1 MKIDIKTIATY
12 ATIFITI
19 GITWGMFS
27 ERLDAVEK
35 KADTIAEI
43 KSDIAVIKEKIMWTE
58 KYLITTESKH
68 GNKRF

>member
-27 ERLDAVEK
+27 ERLNAVEQ

-43 KSDIAVIKEKIMWTE
+43 KSDIAVIKEKIMWME
-58 KYLITTESKH
+58 KYLITNGK
-68 GNKRF
+68 

>member
-19 GITWGMFS
+19 GITWGMFT
-27 ERLDAVEK
+27 ERLDAVEQ

-43 KSDIAVIKEKIMWTE
+43 KSDIAVIKEKIMWME
-58 KYLITTESKH
+58 KYLITNGK
-68 GNKRF
+68 

>member
-1 MKIDIKTIATY
+1 MKINIKTIATY

-35 KADTIAEI
+35 KADTITEI
-43 KSDIAVIKEKIMWTE
+43 KSDIAVIKEKIMWME
-58 KYLITTESKH
+58 KYLITNGK
-68 GNKRF
+68 

>member
-43 KSDIAVIKEKIMWTE
+43 KSDIAVIKDINPHFFFFFK
-58 KYLITTESKH
+58 
-68 GNKRF
+68 

>member
-1 MKIDIKTIATY
+1 MKIEIKTIATY
-12 ATIFITI
+12 ATIIITI

-43 KSDIAVIKEKIMWTE
+43 KSDIAVIKEKIMWME
-58 KYLITTESKH
+58 KYLITNGK
-68 GNKRF
+68 